1 MTWRT
6 INGKRVY
13 TREMHHNVL
22 EAWAAEARGLPLISF
37 DYHTDTLPAFNEEV
51 SRKFKKQ
58 HGRVPEKAERD
69 ALCSEEYAR
78 WDWRELAKVKEA
90 TTHLSHDEHIDAAKR
105 AGIISDVTIVLGCY
119 TPGSS
124 PPWARVLIPPCPH
137 AHLEAHDDACTRA
150 FVEASLED
158 ATLAPFFPS
167 LPTDYILDVD
177 LDYFRSAKAI
187 APQHASVFHRL
198 IRGARIITVAEEPG
212 CVGMLRLKGESIGA
226 SDLLSALYQHI
237 EIATHP

>member
-37 DYHTDTLPAFNEEV
+37 DYHTDTLPAFNEELT
-51 SRKFKKQ
+51 RRFKKQ
-58 HGRVPEKAERD
+58 HGRPPEKHERD
-69 ALCSEEYAR
+69 EISATEHAR
-78 WDWRELAKVKEA
+78 VDWRDLRALKDAV
-90 TTHLSHDEHIDAAKR
+90 THLSHDEHIDAAVR

-137 AHLEAHDDACTRA
+137 SHETTHDDACTRA
-150 FVEASLED
+150 FVDAALED
-158 ATLAPFFPS
+158 STLAPLFPA
-167 LPTDYILDVD
+167 LPADYILDVD

-187 APQHASVFHRL
+187 APDRATVFHRL

-212 CVGMLRLKGESIGA
+212 CVGMLRLKGEWIGA
-226 SDLLSALYQHI
+226 SELLSALNRHI
-237 EIATHP
+237 ELATAK